1 MPVFFLLLY
10 GNSTLETPILNF
22 RKVHFVTSAPDIRH
36 LPSDDGVEVAFA
48 GRSNAGKS
56 SALNALTQQKN
67 LARTS
72 KTPGR
77 TQLINLFEVEPG
89 KRLVDL
95 PGYGY
100 AQVPEEMKR
109 KWQASLSEYLQRR
122 TSLKGLVLL
131 MDIRH
136 PLKDTDRQ
144 LLSWATE
151 NGLPVLVLLT
161 KADKFNAAP
170 RKAIVQQVR
179 RDVLEYDGD
188 VRVEAFSS
196 LKGIGIDRLATI
208 LTDWYL
214 HQPSVELSEPL
225 DDDH

>member
-67 LARTS
+67 QARTS

-214 HQPSVELSEPL
+214 HQSSVDLSEPL
-225 DDDH
+225 DDDQ

>member
-36 LPSDDGVEVAFA
+36 LPSDDGIEVAFA

-214 HQPSVELSEPL
+214 HQPSVDLSEPL